1 MVVIQTYLLGKSSVL
16 TKMST
21 ENNGVQ
27 HVKQDDFEREVLK
40 SQSPTVVDFYANWCG
55 PCKAVGPV
63 IDSLSQEY
71 SGRVNF
77 AKIDTDANQSLAARY
92 DIESIPTVMI
102 FREGRI
108 VDRIVGAVPAQVY
121 RNKIDA
127 ALGGN

>member
-1 MVVIQTYLLGKSSVL
+1 
-16 TKMST
+16 MST

-27 HVKQDDFEREVLK
+27 HVKHDDFERAVLK

-108 VDRIVGAVPAQVY
+108 VDRIVGAAPAQVY
-121 RNKIDA
+121 RKKIDA

>member
-1 MVVIQTYLLGKSSVL
+1 
-16 TKMST
+16 MST

-108 VDRIVGAVPAQVY
+108 VDRIVGAAPAQVY
-121 RNKIDA
+121 RKKIDA